1 MKFFS
6 RMFLPAL
13 LFTACSQAPIDEFN
27 TPAVAVGEPIEF
39 SVTTE
44 TGRASFFQGEGHEV
58 TWDGGEQIGI
68 RAYDINTPSSN
79 KQRGNYAV
87 AENGE
92 CTLCKHQEILW
103 QGSPMTITA
112 YYPATDNAT
121 ASNLWEI
128 PMSDRQ
134 VQAADND
141 HSHLTRYM
149 VMQAEPQHFTTQPDR
164 VQLTLHNL
172 CAIVALTVKGPSSLQ
187 VRRVK
192 LSTTSEQPLAATQ
205 LKLDATQSLYDEEG
219 VLKAGAALTAYR
231 NETENQDFGSKQL
244 TLSLT
249 TPATLSEDRGAT
261 FYMVVLPGQHAAEE
275 ITVTVETADGKI
287 ATKKMGAI
295 NFCMNKIYRP
305 TLTFAES
312 DFKVTLAEIKHHYSR
327 VNGNT
332 YSTPIPFVEEA
343 VIFLDRTYKLYNVPS
358 LPEPCEVATCNSSLY
373 PSYNRIIA
381 ENDGYVY
388 LLTDGNESVF
398 TQMEG
403 FGWEP
408 VTACKG
414 TNDATTFGSEQMYYN
429 SKVITSGKASGIL
442 TLYRRWML
450 QGEEFDLKNL
460 TKVTSFRGI
469 RPVAKKIHGAYYDD
483 AEVAEIEIT
492 GIDTAAPYFGSV
504 NYENGATI
512 IATRTTTNGHT
523 STMVLDQ
530 IPVSYLHREDAPWQ
544 TLSAP
549 NTSCPNVTITA
560 KTAGKV
566 YMTTTG
572 ASTNVNT
579 ALTNAGWSLETT
591 LSSVSKTEAI
601 RYSDG
606 SSTGYYAIWS
616 KVFEQGESLA
626 LADFK
631 QTVFGT
637 GSVVFQG
644 VRPVAKKITWPLAK
658 MEVEQVA
665 DAALTTFAA
674 GNSLTTKKATTIS
687 KNDQKALPS
696 GYLGMSLYAVNGL
709 AEKTTVNAKAVTA
722 GMVYA
727 ICPALYYPTG
737 SNSTARDAMNGWKQ
751 IERFYCTDG
760 NLYYLAAKQVEKDEV
775 VTLSYGQALTQQFDR
790 TTGQVG
796 ILMGDLSLTSQ
807 SLSAGITVRGNLI
820 DIRRFTPSPTDSNDN
835 YDKCFPQHGYYLLPA
850 DIESVLGEGYSY
862 AVGLMESRGPES
874 FTTTSGGV
882 VYLALSTSTTPSGW
896 TKTDKSFRV
905 AHRTYPSF
913 SYYTYT
919 IYQRTCAAK
928 ETVEIPAGGS
938 TSAMIIAK
946 NLRIEAP
953 AAPGVVIAKM
963 QDSGFKDRHVTNVNI
978 HILPDGS
985 YLTLCTNT
993 LSSRSTAIYR
1003 STDKGRSWSLY
1014 STPTKMNFTR
1024 LFEHNGALYIMG
1036 TESDGELI
1044 ICKSTDNGKTWTTP
1058 DATTRSGYIDMG
1070 LHEGTEKVIGHHA
1083 PTTMAIWDGR
1093 IWRAM
1098 ENKND
1103 DDSDAAHANQQQI
1116 YPFVISAPVDSD
1128 LLDPKSWSYTNTVF
1142 GNKSYYKVNGYTISR
1157 LIEGNVVV
1165 GPDGKLYNLLRASS
1179 SGTSSVACLAR
1190 VEKNGSSYELQVA
1203 ASDFITMPGGGKK
1216 FVVIYDEVSGLYW
1229 SLTNPADESENRK
1242 YKHNGVYS
1250 AGITVDLIRNRVA
1263 LYSSPDLRNWTLHRD
1278 NLIYNADPFFH
1289 GFQYIDWKIDGND
1302 IVFVS
1307 RTAIPEERGLPT
1319 RQHDANMMT
1328 FHRIENFRN

>member
-1 MKFFS
+1 MKKFFS
-6 RMFLPAL
+6 IVLLSAL
-13 LFTACSQAPIDEFN
+13 CFVACSESTIDEQS
-27 TPAVAVGEPIEF
+27 TPTIAEGEPIAF
-39 SVTTE
+39 SVVSNE
-44 TGRASFFQGEGHEV
+44 GRASYFQGEGHGV
-58 TWDGGEQIGI
+58 VWDGGEQIGI
-68 RAYDINTPSSN
+68 RAYDIDTPSSN
-79 KQRGNYAV
+79 KQRGNYTV
-87 AENGE
+87 AKNGE
-92 CTLCKHQEILW
+92 CTLNKHDGILW

-112 YYPATDNAT
+112 YYPATNNAT

-128 PMSDRQ
+128 PMSDKQ
-134 VQAADND
+134 VQKAAGD
-141 HSHLTRYM
+141 HSHIANYM
-149 VMQAEPQHFTTQPDR
+149 VMQAEPQDFTQQPDAA
-164 VQLTLHNL
+164 QLEFCNL
-172 CAIVALTVKGPSSLQ
+172 CAIVELTIKGSASHT
-187 VRRVK
+187 VRRVT
-192 LSTTSEQPLAATQ
+192 LSTTSENHLSATQ
-205 LKLDATQSLYDEEG
+205 LKLDATQSLFDNKG
-219 VLKAGAALTAYR
+219 DLKAKAALVPYTIPA
-231 NETENQDFGSKQL
+231 ENKDFGSKQL
-244 TLSLT
+244 HLSLT
-249 TPATLSEDRGAT
+249 SPAALSEDGAN
-261 FYMVVLPGQHAAEE
+261 FYLVVLPGKHENEE
-275 ITVTVETADGKI
+275 ITISIETTEGKI
-287 ATKKMGAI
+287 AEKKMGAI
-295 NFCMNKIYRP
+295 EFKMNKVYRP
-305 TLTFAES
+305 TISFNDS
-312 DFKVTLAEIKHHYSR
+312 DFKISLAEIKHHYSR

-358 LPEPCEVATCNSSLY
+358 LPEPCEVATCNSGLY

-429 SKVITSGKASGIL
+429 SKVITSGTASGIL

-450 QGEEFDLKNL
+450 QGEEFDLKRL

-483 AEVAEIEIT
+483 ATAAEIEIA
-492 GIDTAAPYFGSV
+492 GIDTTAPYFGSV

-512 IATRTTTNGHT
+512 IATRTQTNGHS

-530 IPVSYLHREDAPWQ
+530 IPLAYTHSEDAPWQ
-544 TLSAP
+544 TMALP
-549 NTSCPNVTITA
+549 NTACPDVTITA

-631 QTVFGT
+631 SAAFGT
-637 GSVVFQG
+637 GKVVFQG

-658 MEVEQVA
+658 MEVEQVT
-665 DAALTTFAA
+665 DGALTTFEA
-674 GNSLTTKKATTIS
+674 GNSLTTKVATTICKS
-687 KNDQKALPS
+687 DQKSLPS
-696 GYLGMSLYAVNGL
+696 GYLGMSLYAVNGQGTT
-709 AEKTTVNAKAVTA
+709 TTVYAKAVTA

-727 ICPALYYPTG
+727 IYPESHYPTG
-737 SNSTARDAMNGWKQ
+737 TNTTARDAMDGWKQ
-751 IERFYCTDG
+751 IESFYCTDG
-760 NLYYLAAKQVEKDEV
+760 NLYYLTAKYVAKDEIV
-775 VTLSYGQALTQQFDR
+775 SLAYSKPLTRSFDR
-790 TTGQVG
+790 MNGNVG
-796 ILMGDLSLTSQ
+796 ILMGDLTLTDQ
-807 SLSAGITVRGNLI
+807 PLSDEILVSGNLI
-820 DIRRFTPSPTDSNDN
+820 DIRPFTPSPTDSESN
-835 YDKCFPQHGYYLLPA
+835 YDKCYPQHANYLLPA
-850 DIESVLGEGYSY
+850 DIESVLGAGYSY
-862 AVGLMESRGPES
+862 AVGLAESRGPES
-874 FTTTSGGV
+874 FTTKQSGV
-882 VYLALSTSTTPSGW
+882 VYLALSSTSTPSGW
-896 TKTDKSFRV
+896 SKSGKSFKV
-905 AHRTYPSF
+905 SSTYS
-913 SYYTYT
+913 SYTYT
-919 IYQRTCAAK
+919 IYQRTCAAN
-928 ETVEIPAGGS
+928 ETVEIPKAGNA
-938 TSAMIIAK
+938 SAMLIAK
-946 NLRIEAP
+946 RLRIDAP
-953 AAPGVVIAKM
+953 TIPGVIIAKM
-963 QDSGFKDRHVTNVNI
+963 QDDGFRKRHVTNVNI

-993 LSSRSTAIYR
+993 LYSRSTTIYR
-1003 STDKGRSWSLY
+1003 STDKGKTWSLY

-1044 ICKSTDNGKTWTTP
+1044 ICKSTDNGKTWTKP
-1058 DATTRSGYIDMG
+1058 DATTRSGYIDLG
-1070 LHEGTEKVIGHHA
+1070 LHEGTEKVKGHQA

-1098 ENKND
+1098 ENHND
-1103 DDSDAAHANQQQI
+1103 DDNEVAHKNQQQI

-1128 LLDPKSWSYTNTVF
+1128 LLDPASWSYTNTVF
-1142 GNKSYYKVNGYTISR
+1142 GDKSYYKVNGYTISR

-1263 LYSSPDLRNWTLHRD
+1263 LYSSPDLRNWTLRRD
-1278 NLIYNADPFFH
+1278 NLLYNADPFFH

-1307 RTAIPEERGLPT
+1307 RTAIPEERGLPI

-1328 FHRIENFRN
+1328 FHRIKNFRN